1 MIAKSAPCFR
11 YNGNCKIAI
20 LPFCFRYNGNWV
32 FSISTSCFLC
42 NRKIFCN
49 FTPLF
54 PVQWEILQ
62 KCQFSSFS
70 HFKRKQDA
78 FFEKIAVPFQKE
90 TGVFRIFGFS
100 YYKRNQRL
108 FKNTFPIFRTCCD
121 TIYFS
126 AEKRKTTA
134 SQGFPTVRGLFQF
147 IMICVF
153 SLFVSVI
160 MGMTF

>member
-70 HFKRKQDA
+70 HSNGNKTHFLKKSQFHFKKKQA
-78 FFEKIAVPFQKE
+78 FSGFLAFPIRKE
-90 TGVFRIFGFS
+90 TSGCLKTLFPFFVPAATQYIFLRKREKPQPVRVFQLS
-100 YYKRNQRL
+100 
-108 FKNTFPIFRTCCD
+108 
-121 TIYFS
+121 
-126 AEKRKTTA
+126 
-134 SQGFPTVRGLFQF
+134 V
-147 IMICVF
+147 VF
-153 SLFVSVI
+153 SGLL
-160 MGMTF
+160 

>member
-78 FFEKIAVPFQKE
+78 FFEKIAVPLKGNNVFRFLAFPIRKE
-90 TGVFRIFGFS
+90 TSGCLKTLFPFFVPAAAQYIFAAEREKRQPVRVFRLS
-100 YYKRNQRL
+100 
-108 FKNTFPIFRTCCD
+108 
-121 TIYFS
+121 
-126 AEKRKTTA
+126 
-134 SQGFPTVRGLFQF
+134 V
-147 IMICVF
+147 VF
-153 SLFVSVI
+153 SGLL
-160 MGMTF
+160 